1 MALLQLTSLTPE
13 NYPSACVKF
22 GLAFTAWLAGRFE
35 THACQ
40 NLEGVQ
46 QDLRAGD
53 FGLLRGIWSPRI
65 ADSRSFRLAVLYVLS
80 CALRIRLAYRPG
92 GDWCRL
98 LLQIAGDA
106 AGRRT
111 VSLPLLERLTIALVA
126 VLLVSA
132 LVGWINYDMQRTAAS
147 GGIRTLSSSTLTR
160 GRCETGHWTSED

>member
-1 MALLQLTSLTPE
+1 MAPLRLTSLTPE
-13 NYPSACVKF
+13 NYPVLVSNLVWP
-22 GLAFTAWLAGRFE
+22 LPLSRLTRFKAR
-35 THACQ
+35 ACQ
-40 NLEGVQ
+40 NVEGAQ
-46 QDLRAGD
+46 EDLRAGD

-132 LVGWINYDMQRTAAS
+132 LVGWIKYDIERTAAS
-147 GGIRTLSSSTLTR
+147 QPATRAGMNSAPIGSGGPSQPVPPR
-160 GRCETGHWTSED
+160 